1 MKTTVNKYDFER
13 AFADA
18 DRKENFSYEALGLL
32 FDYFE
37 QYEEDTGE
45 EIELDVIAI
54 CCEFYEEP
62 VAYIASNYSI
72 DLTDD
77 DGDDTLTDDEKAA
90 IVREY
95 LQDNTNLI
103 GETATGFVYAGF

>member
-1 MKTTVNKYDFER
+1 MKTTVSRYDFER
-13 AFADA
+13 AFVDA

-37 QYEEDTGE
+37 SYEEETGQ

-54 CCEFYEEP
+54 CCEYSEDTLES
-62 VAYIASNYSI
+62 IAANYRI

-77 DGDDTLTDDEKAA
+77 DGDDTLRDSEKAE
-90 IVREY
+90 IVRDY
-95 LQDNTNLI
+95 LNDNTMLV
-103 GETATGFVYAGF
+103 GETATGFVYVAF